1 MFNPGLYKMSP
12 YDTMK
17 NLPFTDRQY
26 AGDDQPTPRAF
37 SGKIYDISKLR
48 SFKAIFGIAFHP
60 DILL

>member
-1 MFNPGLYKMSP
+1 
-12 YDTMK
+12 MK